1 MCVNELVAKGCKD
14 VSSSDVYNSLHH
26 YHVIVVSFRF
36 EPLLSYLISRI
47 DASGSDSK
55 CWSLTSN
62 GMPLVKSFYDLLI
75 DGRKCCSMT
84 PIIWRDMCPL
94 KVKKSL
100 IGWLRKPNSHSPKYD
115 TSIYKKL
122 AVVPCVL
129 CYADTE
135 IVDHLIL
142 LYPFSTLSLRKY
154 GIALCIPFDL
164 LVAQILWVIYWILGE
179 LTSNPS
185 SEKLRICWLW
195 PCLKYLL

>member
-14 VSSSDVYNSLHH
+14 VSSSDVYNSGHH

-129 CYADTE
+129 CYADME

-142 LYPFSTLSLRKY
+142 LYPFSKKVWDCFVYTLRFARCPNSM
-154 GIALCIPFDL
+154 GDL
-164 LVAQILWVIYWILGE
+164 LDSWRAHIQPQFRE
-179 LTSNPS
+179 T
-185 SEKLRICWLW
+185 
-195 PCLKYLL
+195 